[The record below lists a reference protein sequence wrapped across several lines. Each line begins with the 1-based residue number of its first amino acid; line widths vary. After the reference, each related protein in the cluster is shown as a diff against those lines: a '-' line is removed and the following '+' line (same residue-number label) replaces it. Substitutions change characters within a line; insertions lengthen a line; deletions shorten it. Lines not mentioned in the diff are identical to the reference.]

1 VLFRSQALRKIR
13 QQTHLDLDQPPHE
26 HHQMIY

>member
-1 VLFRSQALRKIR
+1 MGQALRKIR